1 MDQKQIAKQM
11 IDFNKAAFDNSF
23 NAMAI
28 LQDQIEKM
36 ASTALEQN
44 NMIPAE
50 GKRQSLPGLRT
61 TKKAAMIL
69 KQQPM
74 KVLRRS
80 KLSSL
85 SSNCF
90 MHAALDKLLSFHII
104 KPLKKNNGKLW

>member
-1 MDQKQIAKQM
+1 MDPKQIAKQM

-50 GKRQSLPGLRT
+50 GKKAVSGWIKSYKKGRDDF
-61 TKKAAMIL
+61 KAAADESF
-69 KQQPM
+69 K
-74 KVLRRS
+74 KVET
-80 KLSSL
+80 
-85 SSNCF
+85 F
-90 MHAALDKLLSFHII
+90 FAI
-104 KPLKKNNGKLW
+104 K